1 MSARQYAAR
10 NMGVQSTMAF
20 STVRFVFP
28 IVAVVAPLV
37 LTSCA
42 TLNEEECITTNWRD
56 LGVTD
61 GQAGRPQTY
70 VKLHRDACGKHGLPV
85 DEQSWRD
92 GWEVGIRSY
101 CTPQTGLREGREGR
115 SYSNS
120 CPPDVA
126 PGFENAYE
134 VGRRVHDARAERDR
148 IQREIDSLLANIG
161 KTESKDERRALRT
174 RISSLET
181 QLYIA
186 EGRIREAELA
196 YDRYVSFNGLAG

>member
-1 MSARQYAAR
+1 M
-10 NMGVQSTMAF
+10 
-20 STVRFVFP
+20 
-28 IVAVVAPLV
+28 VAPRLF
-37 LTSCA
+37 THDA
-42 TLNEEECITTNWRD
+42 
-56 LGVTD
+56 
-61 GQAGRPQTY
+61 A
-70 VKLHRDACGKHGLPV
+70 VKG
-85 DEQSWRD
+85 
-92 GWEVGIRSY
+92 
-101 CTPQTGLREGREGR
+101 
-115 SYSNS
+115 
-120 CPPDVA
+120 DVA

>member
-1 MSARQYAAR
+1 
-10 NMGVQSTMAF
+10 
-20 STVRFVFP
+20 
-28 IVAVVAPLV
+28 
-37 LTSCA
+37 
-42 TLNEEECITTNWRD
+42 
-56 LGVTD
+56 GVTD
-61 GQAGRPQTY
+61 GQTGRPQTY

-115 SYSNS
+115 SYSQS